1 MTTASSLYIYVYFM
15 MLMVM
20 YIYQSNFWVR
30 LSEAKQK

>member
-20 YIYQSNFWVR
+20 YIYQSKFWVR